1 MNKDY
6 LDILQ
11 RKESKGEIISQTHPV
26 LPLTIW
32 NYSIDTQYTQNWNSI
47 TRQCRGLVTE
57 DTTGKIVA
65 RPFQKFFNLG
75 EERYRYS
82 DEHLIYEKMD
92 GSLGIVFQYEGVW
105 YLASRGSF
113 TSDQSQ
119 KGTQLLKNYDV
130 SDLDPDYTYMFE
142 IIYPDNRIVVAYDED
157 RLVMIGKRHTESGS
171 YSHLDKYRKLGW
183 DVVKEYK
190 DLSFEELSELEWDN
204 KEGFVVRFIFEND
217 IDDFVKIKF
226 DEYVRLHKI
235 MTEVSTKSIWE
246 MLRDGRDVDK
256 VLKDVPDEFYDKIRD
271 YEQKLMKEFIEID
284 RTYKFLYNQGVRIGV
299 MSDRKKFAEYAKD
312 VCDHPDILFSMLDQ
326 KDYTDKIWKVI
337 RPEYKPL

>member
-1 MNKDY
+1 MNKGY
-6 LDILQ
+6 LDILKK
-11 RKESKGEIISQTHPV
+11 KESKGEIISQTHPV

-32 NYSIDTQYTQNWNSI
+32 NYSIDTQYSQNWTSV
-47 TRQCRGLVTE
+47 TRQCRGLITE
-57 DTTGKIVA
+57 DTTGRIVA

-75 EERYRYS
+75 EERHRYS

-92 GSLGIVFQYEGVW
+92 GSLGIAFHYEGVW

-119 KGTQLLKNYDV
+119 KGTKLLYNYGV

-142 IIYPDNRIVVAYDED
+142 IIYPDNRIVVEYGED
-157 RLVMIGKRHTESGS
+157 RLVMIGKRHTENGS
-171 YSHLDKYRKLGW
+171 YSDLDKYRKLGW

-190 DLSFEELSELEWDN
+190 DLSFEELSDLEWDN

-235 MTEVSTKSIWE
+235 MTEVSTKSVWE

-256 VLKDVPDEFYDKIRD
+256 VLKDVPDEFYDKIRE
-271 YEQKLMKEFIEID
+271 YEQNLQARYMWED
-284 RTYKFLYNQGVRIGV
+284 RLYKYVYRQAENLGYTN
-299 MSDRKKFAEYAKD
+299 DRKKFADFAKKWEQ
-312 VCDHPDILFSMLDQ
+312 PAILFKMLDGQ
-326 KDYTDKIWKVI
+326 DYEHLIWNLI